1 MGNQASHVF
10 NYPCTAVLDVGNSC
24 RPSTSISMALEG
36 SGLESVCVYQ
46 MFSCLSVQRERE
58 GEGAGRGGRER
69 KRGERERLARY
80 RHRDRE
86 QKINR

>member
-1 MGNQASHVF
+1 
-10 NYPCTAVLDVGNSC
+10 
-24 RPSTSISMALEG
+24 MALEG
-36 SGLESVCVYQ
+36 SGLKSVCVYQ

-58 GEGAGRGGRER
+58 WGGRER
-69 KRGERERLARY
+69 KEEKERGESERLARY